1 MMLIREL
8 VEQALTIGY
17 LTVEAEDQLRQL
29 LRKKYDN
36 EDFNAFMTLQKAAMT
51 GLVKQQSREL
61 MRL

>member
-8 VEQALTIGY
+8 VEQALNIGY

-29 LRKKYDN
+29 LRKKYDH
-36 EDFNAFMTLQKAAMT
+36 EDFNAFMTLQKAAMA
-51 GLVKQQSREL
+51 GRVKQQSREL

>member
-17 LTVEAEDQLRQL
+17 LTVEAEEQLRQL